1 MKFIIFSIISA
12 IVWLFLVWTVD
23 TEVTWSRIPVQIL
36 NYLSFICLV
45 FIKILTETNFEA
57 VFTIWYMPLSKPIFT
72 RRNKR
77 FGSP

>member
-57 VFTIWYMPLSKPIFT
+57 VFTIWYMPLSKPIFA
-72 RRNKR
+72 RSNKR

>member
-36 NYLSFICLV
+36 NYLSFTCLV

-72 RRNKR
+72 RSNKR